1 MDVEEHLVRKLQDPD
16 ESVRIEAVELL
27 VRNGSTRAVP
37 ALVGL
42 LVVSDELR
50 YHAIRA
56 LGRLH
61 AETAA
66 AELER
71 LFPRA
76 TGHERLEILA
86 ALIRIGA
93 PGLLPFLKARLKDSE
108 AEVRRVAADGLA
120 RVAPASDLPLL
131 VKLAQDP
138 DWTIRNHAGWGL
150 GRLALPQGRDALLA
164 LERAAA
170 ERWMLRSG
178 VRGPDGEPV
187 PLLAMS
193 QETGAQLVVQ
203 TADGIHDIRL
213 LARILMENLAG
224 EARVHV
230 EDVQRV
236 LARGGEAYGFSFT
249 VADEVRGRVAV
260 VRAGDYVA
268 LAVASWPMGAPPEVV
283 DDVDAMIGSLGPVPG
298 ALPPGVF

>member
-1 MDVEEHLVRKLQDPD
+1 MAHSAR
-16 ESVRIEAVELL
+16 
-27 VRNGSTRAVP
+27 
-37 ALVGL
+37 
-42 LVVSDELR
+42 
-50 YHAIRA
+50 
-56 LGRLH
+56 
-61 AETAA
+61 
-66 AELER
+66 ER
-71 LFPRA
+71 LAFSCLRA
-76 TGHERLEILA
+76 DRVLMSSGFAGAVVLSLA
-86 ALIRIGA
+86 VSLA
-93 PGLLPFLKARLKDSE
+93 P
-108 AEVRRVAADGLA
+108 A
-120 RVAPASDLPLL
+120 RVTSPMGRAPKPG
-131 VKLAQDP
+131 
-138 DWTIRNHAGWGL
+138 HGL
-150 GRLALPQGRDALLA
+150 SVPKMWQGHFA
-164 LERAAA
+164 LERPTA

-203 TADGIHDIRL
+203 SADGIHDIRL
-213 LARILMENLAG
+213 LARMLMENLAG

-249 VADEVRGRVAV
+249 VADEVRGRFAV